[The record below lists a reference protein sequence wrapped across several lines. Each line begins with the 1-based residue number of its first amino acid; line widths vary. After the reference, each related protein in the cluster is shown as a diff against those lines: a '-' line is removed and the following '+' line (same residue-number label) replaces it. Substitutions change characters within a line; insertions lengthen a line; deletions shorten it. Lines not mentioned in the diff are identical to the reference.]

1 VFRLILWIIILLIF
15 TFFVVFNVEPKVTI
29 HLFPGVSLEGMPL
42 ALVIIISFLLGL
54 LSGALILFPKL
65 LKANFKIGQ
74 LEKELK
80 KRESQSTEPEARA

>member
-1 VFRLILWIIILLIF
+1 MFRLILWIIILLIF

-65 LKANFKIGQ
+65 LKANIKISQ
-74 LEKELK
+74 LEKNLK
-80 KRESQSTEPEARA
+80 KKESQSTES